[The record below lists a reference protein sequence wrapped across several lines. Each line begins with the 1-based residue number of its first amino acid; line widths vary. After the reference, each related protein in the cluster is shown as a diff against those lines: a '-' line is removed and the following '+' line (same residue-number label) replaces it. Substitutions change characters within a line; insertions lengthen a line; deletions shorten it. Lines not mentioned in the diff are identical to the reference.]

1 MANVQRVNIT
11 VGPTTAGGAATNY
24 SEAIR
29 GNITRLRYTPDGTS
43 PLDTGGDLTIT
54 DEDSG
59 VSIIVITNIGT
70 VAVEFAPRMPTHST
84 AGAASLY
91 AAAGQAVT
99 DPRGIPVFGRVK
111 VVTAAGGT
119 SVTGG
124 VIQVWYE

>member
-29 GNITRLRYTPDGTS
+29 GNITRLRYTPDATS

-54 DEDSG
+54 DEDSDA
-59 VSIIVITNIGT
+59 SIIVITNIGT
-70 VAVEFAPRMPTHST
+70 SAVEFAPRMPTHS
-84 AGAASLY
+84 
-91 AAAGQAVT
+91 AAGVASTYDGTRAVT

-111 VVTAAGGT
+111 VVTASGGT

>member
-11 VGPTTAGGAATNY
+11 VGPTSAAGAATNY

-29 GNITRLRYTPDGTS
+29 GNITRLRYTPDATS

-59 VSIIVITNIGT
+59 ASIIVITNIGT
-70 VAVEFAPRMPTHST
+70 SAVEYSPRMPTHSM
-84 AGAASLY
+84 AGVASTY
-91 AAAGQAVT
+91 DGTRAVN
-99 DPRGIPVFGRVK
+99 DPRGMPVFGRVK
-111 VVTAAGGT
+111 VVTASGGNA
-119 SVTGG
+119 VTGG